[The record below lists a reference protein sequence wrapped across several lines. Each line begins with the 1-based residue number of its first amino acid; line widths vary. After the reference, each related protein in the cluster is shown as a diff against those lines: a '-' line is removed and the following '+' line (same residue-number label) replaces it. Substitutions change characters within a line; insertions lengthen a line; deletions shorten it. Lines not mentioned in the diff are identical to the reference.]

1 MNHVSLICTVHGEI
15 ERANVAGLHAI
26 LARVQPDVIFLEVPE
41 ASFSEYYVA
50 CSEHN
55 LESRAVNQYR
65 SGRPVRLVPVDLP
78 TPEREFFEDHEHLH
92 NRVLEESF
100 QYRQLLMTN
109 HARIQKYGFAYLNS
123 DFCDKHWL
131 DTYGEMLAVVRRL
144 GDPRL
149 LSIYDCV
156 VRKLEARDAEMI
168 SRILN
173 FCKSSVFEKG
183 AFLVGAEH
191 RRRIVE
197 LAKEQL
203 SASPASIQW
212 DWKVE
217 T

>member
-15 ERANVAGLHAI
+15 ERANVAELHAI
-26 LARVQPDVIFLEVPE
+26 LARIQPDVIFLEVPAAALDE
-41 ASFSEYYVA
+41 FYVER
-50 CSEHN
+50 SRHN
-55 LESRAVNQYR
+55 LESLAVTQYGK
-65 SGRPVRLVPVDLP
+65 GRQIKLVPVDLP

-109 HARIQKYGFAYLNS
+109 HARMQRYGFAYLNS
-123 DFCDKHWL
+123 EYCDKHWL
-131 DTYGEMLAVVRRL
+131 DTYEEMLTVVRRL

-149 LSIYDCV
+149 LSIYDRV
-156 VRKLEARDAEMI
+156 VRKLEARDVEMM
-168 SRILN
+168 SRILS
-173 FCKSSVFEKG
+173 FCKSNEFEKG

-191 RRRIVE
+191 RCRIVE

-217 T
+217 I